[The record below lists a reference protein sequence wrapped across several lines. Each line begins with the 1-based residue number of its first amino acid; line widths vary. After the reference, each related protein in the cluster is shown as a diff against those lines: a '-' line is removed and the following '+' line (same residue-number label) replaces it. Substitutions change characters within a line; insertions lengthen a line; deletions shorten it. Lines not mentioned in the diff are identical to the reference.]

1 MLSDN
6 SAVATIPVKKLDR
19 ARDFYSD
26 KLGLTV
32 EEERP
37 GVITYRSGES
47 KVFVYESEYAGGNK
61 ATAATWAVND
71 IDQVVSDLTAKGVR
85 FEHYANLEGLRPEG
99 DLYVG
104 RDMKVAWL
112 KDPDGNILSLVSG

>member
-6 SAVATIPVKKLDR
+6 TAVATIPVRKLER

-26 KLGLTV
+26 KLGLVV
-32 EEERP
+32 EDERL

-61 ATAATWAVND
+61 ATAATWAVDD
-71 IDQVVSDLTAKGVR
+71 IDRVVSDLGARGVR
-85 FEHYANLEGLRPEG
+85 FEHYSNLDGLKAQG

-104 RDMKVAWL
+104 DHMKVDWL
-112 KDPDGNILSLVSG
+112 KDPDGNILSLVSS